1 MKETKQIYYKLFVLV
16 KRWEKIKVK
25 VEEAGRNAVRRVDEQ
40 DRACDHAKSRRPPAG
55 FFRHSRHF
63 ELLAARN

>member
-40 DRACDHAKSRRPPAG
+40 RETTKMVHHHLQVPPQ
-55 FFRHSRHF
+55 
-63 ELLAARN
+63 LQQL